1 MDTVVDAFDAL
12 LFLDAFPSS
21 EGAPPYAPRLD
32 FSPDAAIDIRRVDL
46 PGPLAERLHEP
57 VALQRVT
64 PQGVEALL
72 FSGGVS
78 GSEQTL

>member
-32 FSPDAAIDIRRVDL
+32 FSPDAAIDIFDALIFLAHL
-46 PGPLAERLHEP
+46 PSACTNP
-57 VALQRVT
+57 
-64 PQGVEALL
+64 
-72 FSGGVS
+72 
-78 GSEQTL
+78 